1 MQIFG
6 AESCKYLLFLSQCSA
21 HVLLACESDCPQG
34 ERNQQTYRNSCCHSI
49 TYPSVGFGQ
58 MEAFGSDEDVADADH
73 RHEQRWNEGNQVA
86 VFAAIPIEPN
96 DASPEGEHGEARLHA
111 FTMRG
116 GA

>member
-21 HVLLACESDCPQG
+21 RVILACESLCPHG
-34 ERNQQTYRNSCCHSI
+34 ERNQQTYRYSCCHSI

-73 RHEQRWNEGNQVA
+73 RQLPTISSRDAPPLRSES
-86 VFAAIPIEPN
+86 IPL
-96 DASPEGEHGEARLHA
+96 R
-111 FTMRG
+111 
-116 GA
+116 